1 MLDVMATD
9 LSQYFIWER
18 PCFPGL
24 VYTPA
29 EAVTIPH
36 IKEFGY
42 PWDDT
47 LCFFSNGMI
56 RAVWRIEVMTQ
67 NGAKITE
74 KFLDQ
79 QYFAAKM
86 KHYDELTR
94 KLSDWF
100 DKVSKE
106 CLAGLS
112 DDEYLRWWKE
122 YNDDFRNWWGFAQVS
137 DVIGMG
143 SEYLLKQ
150 RFKLTPEQMNI
161 LTTPTRKSYTTAEE
175 EEMLNIVHC
184 LLEKK
189 DLSQLLK
196 EHSEKYFWMLNSYA
210 DTKYLDEKYFLSVA
224 EDIIKKGISIK
235 EINKIKKN
243 NDERLREIKNK
254 SKALQEGLKMNE
266 QDGKLVE
273 FIDYF
278 TCFQDD
284 RKAFSIKV
292 NHYTDLF
299 MKDMCRR
306 SGLHYDLVKFICPQ
320 EYSEVLQGNFE
331 LGRLKIRQKHF
342 SVLFKAT
349 GTEIYEGA
357 ESEKQEQKVL
367 GIEIEKNLSEF
378 EGVRTMGGKVVGRV
392 RKIMQLADL
401 GTMQDGEI
409 LVTTMTS
416 PDFVIAM
423 RKAKAIVTD
432 QGGVTCHAAV
442 ISRELGLPCVI
453 GTSIATRV
461 LNNGDLIEV
470 RANHGIV
477 KVIARSG

>member
-1 MLDVMATD
+1 MSKN

-29 EAVTIPH
+29 EAVTVPH

-67 NGAKITE
+67 NGAKITQ
-74 KFLDQ
+74 KFLDP
-79 QYFAAKM
+79 QYFLAKI
-86 KHYDELTR
+86 KHHDELMRKLASWFERVNTNALA
-94 KLSDWF
+94 KLSD
-100 DKVSKE
+100 E
-106 CLAGLS
+106 
-112 DDEYLRWWKE
+112 EYLVWWKD

-137 DVIGMG
+137 DLIGMG
-143 SEYLLKQ
+143 SEFLLKQ
-150 RFKLTPEQMNI
+150 KFTLSPEQMNV
-161 LTTPTRKSYTTAEE
+161 LTTPTRKSYTTVEE
-175 EEMLNIVHC
+175 EEMLNIVYC

-189 DLSQLLK
+189 DPNQLLK

-210 DTKYLDEKYFLSVA
+210 DTKYLDEKYFFSVA
-224 EDIIKKGISIK
+224 EDIIKKGIGLEEK
-235 EINKIKKN
+235 EKIKKN
-243 NDERLREIKNK
+243 NETRLIEIKEK
-254 SKALQEGLKMNE
+254 SRALQTELKMTE
-266 QDGKLVE
+266 QDKKLVK

-284 RKAFSIKV
+284 RKAFSIKA

-299 MKDMCRR
+299 MKELGRR
-306 SGLHYDLVKFICPQ
+306 AGLHYDLVKFICPQ
-320 EYSEVLQGNFE
+320 EYADVLRGGFE
-331 LGRLKIRQKHF
+331 LMRLKTRQKHF
-342 SVLFKAT
+342 SIFFKAT
-349 GTEIYEGA
+349 GTEIYEGT
-357 ESEKQEQKVL
+357 ESEKQEQNVL
-367 GIEIEKNLSEF
+367 GIEIDKNLSEF
-378 EGVRTMGGKVVGRV
+378 EGVRAMGGKVVGRV

-401 GTMQDGEI
+401 GTMQNDEI

-416 PDFVIAM
+416 PDFVVAM

-461 LNNGDLIEV
+461 LNTGDLVEV

-477 KVIARSG
+477 RILERH